1 MPSMTRGKDF
11 GRGIHIGMLVEES
24 ANVTR
29 EPPIFG
35 LPGRIKRGRRLAVG
49 MTYPLPARFAFGDK
63 GWKLSMTA
71 RNGEGLFVGPPVSIR
86 HNAAYPVCQTRAEF
100 GQRHARS
107 GNTTAP
113 RTPRRGFRR
122 DPALAQFAGKP
133 LTKAV
138 ELNRPGVEPGSV
150 KPFGLHRQMH
160 VGARR
165 VGMERQDIID
175 RPPLSGPC

>member
-1 MPSMTRGKDF
+1 MTGSKDF
-11 GRGIHIGMLVEES
+11 GRGVHVGMLVEKF
-24 ANVTR
+24 ANVNR
-29 EPPIFG
+29 ERPVVR
-35 LPGRIKRGRRLAVG
+35 LPGRIQRGRRSAVG
-49 MTYPLPARFAFGDK
+49 MAYFLPAHFAFCDK
-63 GWKLSMTA
+63 GWKLGLTT
-71 RNGEGLFVGPPVSIR
+71 RNGDGLFVGASVRLGQHATCPAR
-86 HNAAYPVCQTRAEF
+86 QACAEF
-100 GQRHARS
+100 YQRHARS